1 MPSSIT
7 HSTSRPNLP
16 LPLQLPTL
24 GLPTLDKKGILKSKS
39 GAIGL
44 FPTDLS
50 SELKNRLKKSG
61 HASVSNLKKSASSV
75 DTDRH
80 QPEIVAPNVRDNN
93 SESSDS
99 EDISPGKNLAAALRE
114 VMAGSGSKNL
124 SANDD
129 ANKMASTS
137 EGESSGGRE
146 ISDIIKNSAIAR
158 RKKHNDGWVTV
169 FS

>member
-1 MPSSIT
+1 M
-7 HSTSRPNLP
+7 
-16 LPLQLPTL
+16 QLPQL

-44 FPTDLS
+44 FPTDLN

-61 HASVSNLKKSASSV
+61 HASVSNLKKSASNI
-75 DTDRH
+75 DTDRNSNYFETTTLAATS
-80 QPEIVAPNVRDNN
+80 PRDN

-99 EDISPGKNLAAALRE
+99 EGISPGKNLAAALRE
-114 VMAGSGSKNL
+114 VMAGGSNRVKI
-124 SANDD
+124 DD
-129 ANKMASTS
+129 ANKTASTS

-146 ISDIIKNSAIAR
+146 ISDIIKNSAVAR